1 MMMMMMEAA
10 NLEEDQSQMMIIKG
24 KRTKRPRQS
33 SPIVLTT
40 TASSSSSPG
49 GGGDDVEDHHHHH
62 HQSGMMSTPIRVSD
76 QDDETTASPATSA
89 ELTEMSTTEEEEDM
103 ANCLILL
110 AQSGQTQIQKVQEQ
124 QLLLLQQQQPIKAV
138 AAADTAPG
146 LYVYEC
152 KTCNRCF
159 SSFQALGGHRASH
172 KKPKVISN
180 VTNTTQTQPKKAL
193 SFMEDQDEYDRRF
206 NNNTTSTTLSLQVSN
221 RVFVNSKGTKVH
233 ECSVCGAEFASGQAL
248 GGHMR
253 RHRTFINTTTTAPAA
268 PTMSSPQSH
277 QASNK
282 RPRSVL
288 ELDLNLP
295 APEEERLDITKLPF
309 SSSKKEQVIVFSASP
324 LVGCHY

>member
-40 TASSSSSPG
+40 ASSSSSPG
-49 GGGDDVEDHHHHH
+49 GGGDDVEDHHH

-76 QDDETTASPATSA
+76 QDDERTSSPATSA
-89 ELTEMSTTEEEEDM
+89 ELTEMSTTEEEDM

-110 AQSGQTQIQKVQEQ
+110 AQSDQTQIRKVQEQ
-124 QLLLLQQQQPIKAV
+124 QLLLQQQPIKAV

-180 VTNTTQTQPKKAL
+180 VTNTTQAQPKKAL
-193 SFMEDQDEYDRRF
+193 SFMEDQNEYDCRF

-221 RVFVNSKGTKVH
+221 RVFGNSKGTKVH

-253 RHRTFINTTTTAPAA
+253 KHRTFINTTTTAPAA

-309 SSSKKEQVIVFSASP
+309 SSSKKEQVIVLSASP

>member
-1 MMMMMMEAA
+1 MMMMMEAA

-62 HQSGMMSTPIRVSD
+62 QSGMMSTPIRVSD

-110 AQSGQTQIQKVQEQ
+110 AQSGQTQIRKVQEQ
-124 QLLLLQQQQPIKAV
+124 LLLQQQQQPIKAV

-180 VTNTTQTQPKKAL
+180 VTNTTQAQPKKAL
-193 SFMEDQDEYDRRF
+193 LFMEDQDEYDRRF
-206 NNNTTSTTLSLQVSN
+206 NNNTTSTTLSLQLSN
-221 RVFVNSKGTKVH
+221 RVFGNSIGTKVH

>member
-10 NLEEDQSQMMIIKG
+10 NLEEDQNQMMIIKG
-24 KRTKRPRQS
+24 KRTKRPRLS

-49 GGGDDVEDHHHHH
+49 GGDDVEDHHH
-62 HQSGMMSTPIRVSD
+62 QLGMISTPIRVSD

-89 ELTEMSTTEEEEDM
+89 EFTEMSTTEEEEDM

-110 AQSGQTQIQKVQEQ
+110 AQSGQTQIRKVQE
-124 QLLLLQQQQPIKAV
+124 QQQPIKAV

-172 KKPKVISN
+172 KKPKASN
-180 VTNTTQTQPKKAL
+180 VINTTQAQPKKEL
-193 SFMEDQDEYDRRF
+193 SCMEDQDEYDRRF
-206 NNNTTSTTLSLQVSN
+206 NNNTTSTTLSLQISN
-221 RVFVNSKGTKVH
+221 RGFGNSKGNKVH
-233 ECSVCGAEFASGQAL
+233 ECSVCGAEFSSGQAL

-253 RHRTFINTTTTAPAA
+253 RHRTSMNSTTTAQ
-268 PTMSSPQSH
+268 TLSSPQP
-277 QASNK
+277 QAPNK

-295 APEEERLDITKLPF
+295 APEEERLEMTKLPF

>member
-1 MMMMMMEAA
+1 MMMMMEAA

-33 SPIVLTT
+33 SPVVMTT

-49 GGGDDVEDHHHHH
+49 GGGDDVEDHHH

-110 AQSGQTQIQKVQEQ
+110 AQSGQTQIRKVQEQ
-124 QLLLLQQQQPIKAV
+124 LLLQQQQQPIKAV
-138 AAADTAPG
+138 TAADTAPG

-180 VTNTTQTQPKKAL
+180 VTNTTQAQPKKAL
-193 SFMEDQDEYDRRF
+193 LFMEDQDEYDRRF

-221 RVFVNSKGTKVH
+221 RVFGNSKGTKVH

>member
-10 NLEEDQSQMMIIKG
+10 NLEEDQNQMMIIKG
-24 KRTKRPRQS
+24 KRTKRPRLS

-49 GGGDDVEDHHHHH
+49 GGDDVEDHHHHH
-62 HQSGMMSTPIRVSD
+62 QLGMISTPIRVSD

-89 ELTEMSTTEEEEDM
+89 EFTEMSTTEEEEDM

-110 AQSGQTQIQKVQEQ
+110 AQSGQTQIRKVQEQ
-124 QLLLLQQQQPIKAV
+124 QQLQQQQPIKAV

-172 KKPKVISN
+172 KKPKASN
-180 VTNTTQTQPKKAL
+180 VINTTQAQPKKAL
-193 SFMEDQDEYDRRF
+193 SCMEDQDEYDRRF
-206 NNNTTSTTLSLQVSN
+206 NNNTTSTTLSLQISN
-221 RVFVNSKGTKVH
+221 RGFGNSKGNKVH
-233 ECSVCGAEFASGQAL
+233 ECSVCGAEFSSGQAL

-253 RHRTFINTTTTAPAA
+253 RHRTFMNSTTTAP
-268 PTMSSPQSH
+268 TLSSPQP
-277 QASNK
+277 QAPNK

-295 APEEERLDITKLPF
+295 APEEERLEMTKLPF
-309 SSSKKEQVIVFSASP
+309 SSSKKEQVIVFSASA